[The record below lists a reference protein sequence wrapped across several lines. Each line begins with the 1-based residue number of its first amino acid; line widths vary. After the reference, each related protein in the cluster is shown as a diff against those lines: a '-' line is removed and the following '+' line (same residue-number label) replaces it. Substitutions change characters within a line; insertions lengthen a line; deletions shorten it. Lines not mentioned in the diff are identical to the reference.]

1 MTTIKTFFP
10 ENREDLWLGEE
21 NKMIN
26 AIKESNLPEE
36 YKFAVL
42 AKMCD
47 LDTAKGHLDNFIKE
61 TILRVLTQENRPMR
75 ISEFNAEPDA
85 PCYYYSNQ
93 KIGAMMHELVVHRMV
108 KRMVVKTGKRIEVA
122 PNKIIDEEVIYFE
135 IVG

>member
-10 ENREDLWLGEE
+10 ENREDLWLGDEV
-21 NKMIN
+21 KMLN

-75 ISEFNAEPDA
+75 ISEFNVEPDT

-108 KRMVVKTGKRIEVA
+108 KRMVVKTGNKIEVA